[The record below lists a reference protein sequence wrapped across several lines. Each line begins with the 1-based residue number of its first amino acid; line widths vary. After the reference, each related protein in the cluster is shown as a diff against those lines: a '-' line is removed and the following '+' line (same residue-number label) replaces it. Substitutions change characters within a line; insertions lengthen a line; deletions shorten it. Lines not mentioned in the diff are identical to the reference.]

1 METTDIEEK
10 LARYLF
16 LASLISIIASSIFF
30 LTDFLINRK
39 VIHYGLLNANLPFYL
54 LRNVPLIIAIIILP
68 VILLSLAFLA
78 IERKEVDVNF
88 SRDSF
93 RVSAVVFFIE
103 FLIFSASFYISPSSS
118 QSLKGFTDLDFSI
131 YYSVWTLYL
140 SAISI
145 IPTCLAFFILNA
157 IKDRKTKTPFSSV
170 YNLKSAAILSIP
182 FSIFSDILWSSNI
195 TLGIQYYPLFFLIS
209 FVVFLK
215 GPIIG
220 TFAALMPL
228 ESNIIAYSFYGL
240 FEIPYIFFIM
250 ILILMGLIYILS
262 IIPKRAKD
270 KNMEKRSVNEEEH
283 REKVEVESWI
293 REKCPVCGGSSFL
306 ISRTNPAEYKCQKC
320 GFELQQ

>member
-1 METTDIEEK
+1 LETTDIEEK

-16 LASLISIIASSIFF
+16 LASLASIIASSIFF
-30 LTDFLINRK
+30 LIDFLVNGRG
-39 VIHYGLLNANLPFYL
+39 IHYELLNANLPFYL

-68 VILLSLAFLA
+68 AILLSMAFLA
-78 IERKEVDVNF
+78 IERKEVNVNF

-118 QSLKGFTDLDFSI
+118 QSLKGFTNLDFSI

-140 SAISI
+140 GAISI
-145 IPTCLAFFILNA
+145 IPPCLAFFILNA
-157 IKDRKTKTPFSSV
+157 IKDRKTKTSLSSV
-170 YNLKSAAILSIP
+170 YNLKSAVILSIP

-220 TFAALMPL
+220 TFASLMPL

-262 IIPKRAKD
+262 IIPKSAKD
-270 KNMEKRSVNEEEH
+270 KNMEKSIVIREEPK
-283 REKVEVESWI
+283 EKVEQESWI
-293 REKCPVCGGSSFL
+293 RGKCPVCGGSSFL
-306 ISRTNPAEYKCQKC
+306 ISRSNPAEYKCQKC
-320 GFELQQ
+320 GFEIQQ